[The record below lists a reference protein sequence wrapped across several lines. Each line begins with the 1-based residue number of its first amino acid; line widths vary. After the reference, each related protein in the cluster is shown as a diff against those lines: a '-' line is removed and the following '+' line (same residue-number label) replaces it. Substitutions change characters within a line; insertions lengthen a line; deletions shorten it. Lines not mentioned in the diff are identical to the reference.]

1 MTRFGVNRFTGCE
14 GDSPFRCAPD
24 SGRKFKTSASAAMC
38 HLLPN
43 APQQRVPYPITS
55 SARTSSVWRQAERD
69 SRNGT
74 LWNIGSELLSLRLDV
89 GRDNHLAPFFGL
101 VGDELAEIGGRACEH
116 RAA

>member
-1 MTRFGVNRFTGCE
+1 MVSKMYFL
-14 GDSPFRCAPD
+14 A
-24 SGRKFKTSASAAMC
+24 SGTIVSAG
-38 HLLPN
+38 
-43 APQQRVPYPITS
+43 TS
-55 SARTSSVWRQAERD
+55 SPSEPGTQPVSSNISLALSKRALSSLVNALPMVGFSCAVQRCSV
-69 SRNGT
+69 SRNET